1 MLQRIQM
8 SATDQPIIIFD
19 GVCNLCEFSVR
30 FIVKRD
36 RHARFRF
43 VPAQS
48 EMGTALQRNC
58 GVDTLRDGP
67 VILLEDDQIYIK
79 SDAALHIAK
88 NLDGV
93 WRYLYILRF
102 IPKPVR
108 EYFYAIISKNRYR
121 WFGKRQECLLPDEN
135 LKQRFL

>member
-1 MLQRIQM
+1 M
-8 SATDQPIIIFD
+8 SNTDQPIIIFD

-30 FIVKRD
+30 FIVKND

-43 VPAQS
+43 VSAQS
-48 EMGTALQRNC
+48 EKGKDLQRSC
-58 GVDTLRDGP
+58 GVDTLQDGT
-67 VILLEDDQIYIK
+67 VILLEEDQVHIK

-93 WRYLYILRF
+93 WRFLYILRF

-121 WFGKRQECLLPDEN
+121 WFGKRDECLLPDEH

>member
-1 MLQRIQM
+1 M
-8 SATDQPIIIFD
+8 SKTDHPIIIFD

-30 FIVKRD
+30 FIVKND

-43 VPAQS
+43 VAAQS
-48 EMGTALQRNC
+48 EKGKAFQRSC
-58 GVDTLRDGP
+58 GVDTLRDGT
-67 VILLEDDQIYIK
+67 VILLEDDQVYIK

-93 WRYLYILRF
+93 WRFLYILRF

-108 EYFYAIISKNRYR
+108 EYFYAIISKHRYR
-121 WFGKRQECLLPDEN
+121 WFGKRDQCLLPDAN
-135 LKQRFL
+135 LKARFL